1 MKVLGGLLG
10 GVLIPLSSLAVW
22 TGDRWEAWWHSDR
35 AQATWTG
42 PLPALVNRMEW
53 RLVGDGV
60 EWSEARI
67 SGPGEARRIR
77 LIVARIDPRKARF
90 RLDVAYRD
98 HGRRPGWSL
107 ERAPRSALIAI
118 NAGQFLRTTPWG
130 WVVLDGR
137 QRQDPGVGPLS
148 VGVGFDSSGAVHWIS
163 ADSLGSA
170 GRGKRLAFGFQS
182 YPRLLAA
189 GAVLP
194 QLRNDS
200 LGVDLGHRDA
210 RAALG
215 ETRDGKIILAI
226 TRFDA
231 VGGLLDFVPF
241 GLTVPEMAAVMGAL
255 GSQNA
260 VLLDGGISSQL
271 LVREPRETHR
281 WRGLRAVPM
290 GLLVEA
296 R

>member
-1 MKVLGGLLG
+1 MRAVAGL
-10 GVLIPLSSLAVW
+10 VIASLIPVSSLSVW
-22 TGDRWEAWWHSDR
+22 TGDRWEAWWHSTSAPAR
-35 AQATWTG
+35 WNG
-42 PLPALVNRMEW
+42 PLPALANRMEW
-53 RLVGDGV
+53 RPAGPGV
-60 EWSEARI
+60 EWSDLRL
-67 SGPGEARRIR
+67 SGPGEAHRIR
-77 LIVARIDPRKARF
+77 LIVAKIDPGQVRF

-107 ERAPRSALIAI
+107 ERASGRALVAI
-118 NAGQFLRTTPWG
+118 NAGQFPRTTPWG

-137 QRQDPGVGPLS
+137 QRQPPGSGPLS
-148 VGVGFDSSGAVHWIS
+148 VGVGFDSAGSLHWIS
-163 ADSLGSA
+163 PDSLSLFE
-170 GRGKRLAFGFQS
+170 RGKGLAFGFQS
-182 YPRLLAA
+182 YPRLLAS
-189 GAVLP
+189 GSVP
-194 QLRNDS
+194 PELRAEGSGIDR
-200 LGVDLGHRDA
+200 GHRDA

-215 ETRDGKIILAI
+215 ETRDGKVLLVI
-226 TRFDA
+226 TRYDG

-255 GSQNA
+255 GSENA